1 MINLY
6 NGSEPIINPWLFY
19 LADLVFA
26 LKAIL
31 ITLSVGLVI
40 GFLIYFVAWGWDEN
54 KDYKPDTEENIKLR
68 KTWLK
73 GFKICIVSSVI
84 TFTVGMIVPK
94 EETLYAMAIASVLTP
109 DTVQLIYDKTG
120 ETATDI
126 LNGGGEFIKDIV
138 DYGVDKINELRNVE
152 PIETEEEAE

>member
-26 LKAIL
+26 LKATL
-31 ITLSVGLVI
+31 IILSVGLAI
-40 GFLIYFVAWGWDEN
+40 GSLLYLVAWKEN
-54 KDYKPDTEENIKLR
+54 MDYRCNTEEDIKLR

-73 GFKICIVSSVI
+73 GAKICIISAVI
-84 TFTVGMIVPK
+84 TFTVGMIVPTK
-94 EETLYAMAIASVLTP
+94 KTLYAMAIASALTP

-126 LNGGGEFIKDIV
+126 LNGGGDLIEDIV
-138 DYGVDKINELRNVE
+138 DYGVDKINEMRNVK
-152 PIETEEEAE
+152 PIETEDNAE

>member
-19 LADLVFA
+19 LADFVSA
-26 LKAIL
+26 LKVTLIIL
-31 ITLSVGLVI
+31 SIGLIFGSVLYLS
-40 GFLIYFVAWGWDEN
+40 AWNEN
-54 KDYKPDTEENIKLR
+54 REYRSNSEENIKLR

-73 GFKICIVSSVI
+73 GAKMCLISAII
-84 TFTVGMIVPK
+84 TYIVGMMVPTQK
-94 EETLYAMAIASVLTP
+94 TLYAMAIASALTP

-126 LNGGGEFIKDIV
+126 LNGGGALIEDIV
-138 DYGVDKINELRNVE
+138 DYGVDKINEMRNVE
-152 PIETEEEAE
+152 PIETEDNAE

>member
-19 LADLVFA
+19 LADLVSA
-26 LKAIL
+26 LKVTLIIL
-31 ITLSVGLVI
+31 SIGLVI
-40 GFLIYFVAWGWDEN
+40 GSGLYLVAWDEN
-54 KDYKPDTEENIKLR
+54 REYRSNSEENIKLR

-73 GFKICIVSSVI
+73 GAKMCLISAII
-84 TFTVGMIVPK
+84 TFIVGMIVPTK
-94 EETLYAMAIASVLTP
+94 ETLYAMTISSALTP

-126 LNGGGEFIKDIV
+126 LNGGGEFIEDIV
-138 DYGVDKINELRNVE
+138 DYGVDKINEMRNVE
-152 PIETEEEAE
+152 PIETEDNAE

>member
-19 LADLVFA
+19 LADLVSA
-26 LKAIL
+26 LKVTLIIL
-31 ITLSVGLVI
+31 SIGLVI
-40 GFLIYFVAWGWDEN
+40 GSSVYLAVWNEF
-54 KDYKPDTEENIKLR
+54 KPDSEENIKLR

-73 GFKICIVSSVI
+73 GAKMCLISAII
-84 TFTVGMIVPK
+84 TFIVGMIVPTK
-94 EETLYAMAIASVLTP
+94 KTLYAMTISSALTP

-126 LNGGGEFIKDIV
+126 LNGGGEFIEDIV
-138 DYGVDKINELRNVE
+138 DYGVDKINEMRNVE
-152 PIETEEEAE
+152 PIETEDNAE

>member
-6 NGSEPIINPWLFY
+6 NGSEPIINPWFFY

-26 LKAIL
+26 LKVTL
-31 ITLSVGLVI
+31 IILSVGLVI
-40 GFLIYFVAWGWDEN
+40 GSLIYLVAWKEN
-54 KDYKPDTEENIKLR
+54 MDYRRDTEQNIKLR

-73 GFKICIVSSVI
+73 GSKICLVSSVI
-84 TFTVGMIVPK
+84 TFTVGMIVPTEK
-94 EETLYAMAIASVLTP
+94 TLYAMAIASALTP

-126 LNGGGEFIKDIV
+126 LNDGGEFIEDIV

-152 PIETEEEAE
+152 PIETEDNEE

>member
-19 LADLVFA
+19 LADVIVA
-26 LKAIL
+26 LKVVLLIL
-31 ITLSVGLVI
+31 SIGLVI
-40 GFLIYFVAWGWDEN
+40 GSLLYLVAWNEN
-54 KDYKPDTEENIKLR
+54 REYSPDSEENIKLR

-73 GFKICIVSSVI
+73 GAKICIISAVI
-84 TFTVGMIVPK
+84 TFTVGMIVPTEK
-94 EETLYAMAIASVLTP
+94 TLYAMAIASTLTP

-126 LNGGGEFIKDIV
+126 LNGGGELIEDIV
-138 DYGVDKINELRNVE
+138 DYGVDKINEMRNVE
-152 PIETEEEAE
+152 PIETEDNAE

>member
-19 LADLVFA
+19 LAEVVFTLKVILLV
-26 LKAIL
+26 
-31 ITLSVGLVI
+31 LSVGLVI
-40 GFLIYFVAWGWDEN
+40 WSSVYLAVWCEN
-54 KDYKPDTEENIKLR
+54 NEFKPDSEENIKLR

-73 GFKICIVSSVI
+73 GAKMCLISAII
-84 TFTVGMIVPK
+84 TFIVGMMVPK
-94 EETLYAMAIASVLTP
+94 ERTLYAMAIASVLTP

-126 LNGGGEFIKDIV
+126 LNGGGEFIEDIV

-152 PIETEEEAE
+152 PITEEEAE

>member
-19 LADLVFA
+19 LAEVVFA
-26 LKAIL
+26 LKVIL
-31 ITLSVGLVI
+31 LVLSVGLVI
-40 GFLIYFVAWGWDEN
+40 GSSVYLAVWYEN
-54 KDYKPDTEENIKLR
+54 NEFKSDSEENIKLR

-73 GFKICIVSSVI
+73 GAKMCLISAII
-84 TFTVGMIVPK
+84 TFIIGMMVPK
-94 EETLYAMAIASVLTP
+94 ERTLYTMAIASALTP

-126 LNGGGEFIKDIV
+126 LNGGGALIEDIV
-138 DYGVDKINELRNVE
+138 DYGVDKINEMRNVE
-152 PIETEEEAE
+152 PIEMEDNAE

>member
-26 LKAIL
+26 LKVTL
-31 ITLSVGLVI
+31 IILSVGLVI
-40 GFLIYFVAWGWDEN
+40 GSLLYLVAWNDN
-54 KDYKPDTEENIKLR
+54 NTYKIDTIENIKLR

-73 GFKICIVSSVI
+73 GAKICIISAVI
-84 TFTVGMIVPK
+84 TFTVGMIVPTK
-94 EETLYAMAIASVLTP
+94 KTLYAMAIASALTP

-126 LNGGGEFIKDIV
+126 LNGGGALIEDIV
-138 DYGVDKINELRNVE
+138 DYGVDKINEMRNVK
-152 PIETEEEAE
+152 PIETEDNAE

>member
-19 LADLVFA
+19 LADVVFA
-26 LKAIL
+26 LKVVL
-31 ITLSVGLVI
+31 FVLSIGLVI
-40 GFLIYFVAWGWDEN
+40 GSLLYLVAWNENDEF
-54 KDYKPDTEENIKLR
+54 KPDSEENIKLR

-73 GFKICIVSSVI
+73 GAKMCLISAII
-84 TFTVGMIVPK
+84 TFIVGMMVPTK
-94 EETLYAMAIASVLTP
+94 KTLYAMAIASALTP

-120 ETATDI
+120 QTATDI
-126 LNGGGEFIKDIV
+126 LNGGGELIEDIV

-152 PIETEEEAE
+152 PVAKEEAE

>member
-19 LADLVFA
+19 LADLVSA
-26 LKAIL
+26 LKVTLIIL
-31 ITLSVGLVI
+31 SIGLVI
-40 GFLIYFVAWGWDEN
+40 GSLLYLFMWYEN
-54 KDYKPDTEENIKLR
+54 NEFKRDSEENIKLR

-73 GFKICIVSSVI
+73 GAKMCLISAII
-84 TFTVGMIVPK
+84 TFIVGMMVPK
-94 EETLYAMAIASVLTP
+94 ERTLYAMTIASALTP

-126 LNGGGEFIKDIV
+126 LNGGAELIEDIV

-152 PIETEEEAE
+152 PIETEDNAE

>member
-19 LADLVFA
+19 LADVVSA
-26 LKAIL
+26 LKVTLIIL
-31 ITLSVGLVI
+31 SIGLVI
-40 GFLIYFVAWGWDEN
+40 GSLLYLYIWYEN
-54 KDYKPDTEENIKLR
+54 MEHRIDTEENIKLR

-73 GFKICIVSSVI
+73 GAKICVVSAII
-84 TFTVGMIVPK
+84 TFIVGMMVPTK
-94 EETLYAMAIASVLTP
+94 KTLYAMTILSTLTP

-120 ETATDI
+120 QTATDI
-126 LNGGGEFIKDIV
+126 LNGGGELIEDIV

-152 PIETEEEAE
+152 PVAKEEAE

>member
-6 NGSEPIINPWLFY
+6 NGSEPIVNPWLFY

-26 LKAIL
+26 LKVTL
-31 ITLSVGLVI
+31 IILSVGLAI
-40 GFLIYFVAWGWDEN
+40 GSLIYLAAWKEN
-54 KDYKPDTEENIKLR
+54 TDYRCDTEQNIKLR

-73 GFKICIVSSVI
+73 GSKICLVSSVI
-84 TFTVGMIVPK
+84 TFTVGIIVPK
-94 EETLYAMAIASVLTP
+94 EKTLYAMAIASALTP

-126 LNGGGEFIKDIV
+126 LNGGGEFIEDIV
-138 DYGVDKINELRNVE
+138 DYGVDKINELRNVK
-152 PIETEEEAE
+152 PIDTEDNAE

>member
-19 LADLVFA
+19 LADLVSA
-26 LKAIL
+26 LQVTLIIL
-31 ITLSVGLVI
+31 SIGLVI
-40 GFLIYFVAWGWDEN
+40 GSLLYLYMWYEN
-54 KDYKPDTEENIKLR
+54 NEFNRDSEENIKLR

-73 GFKICIVSSVI
+73 GAKMCLISAII
-84 TFTVGMIVPK
+84 TFIVGMMVPK
-94 EETLYAMAIASVLTP
+94 ERTLYAMAIASALTP

-126 LNGGGEFIKDIV
+126 LNGGAELIEDIV
-138 DYGVDKINELRNVE
+138 DYGVDKINEMRNVE
-152 PIETEEEAE
+152 PIETEDNAE

>member
-19 LADLVFA
+19 LADLVIA
-26 LKAIL
+26 LKVTL
-31 ITLSVGLVI
+31 IFLSIGLVI
-40 GFLIYFVAWGWDEN
+40 GSLLYLAVWKEN
-54 KDYKPDTEENIKLR
+54 VDYKPNSEENIKLR

-73 GFKICIVSSVI
+73 GSKICIVSAVI
-84 TFTVGMIVPK
+84 TFTVGMIVPTK
-94 EETLYAMAIASVLTP
+94 KTLYAMAIASALTP
-109 DTVQLIYDKTG
+109 DTVQLIYNKTG

-126 LNGGGEFIKDIV
+126 LNGGGEFIEDVV

-152 PIETEEEAE
+152 PIAEEEAE

>member
-19 LADLVFA
+19 LADLVSA
-26 LKAIL
+26 LKVTLIIL
-31 ITLSVGLVI
+31 SIGLVI
-40 GFLIYFVAWGWDEN
+40 GSLLYLYMWYEN
-54 KDYKPDTEENIKLR
+54 NEFNRDSEENIKLR

-73 GFKICIVSSVI
+73 GAKICIVSAII
-84 TFTVGMIVPK
+84 TFIVGMIVPTK
-94 EETLYAMAIASVLTP
+94 KTLYAMTIASALTP

-126 LNGGGEFIKDIV
+126 LNGGGEFIEDIV
-138 DYGVDKINELRNVE
+138 DYGVGKINELRNVE
-152 PIETEEEAE
+152 PIREEETK

>member
-26 LKAIL
+26 LKLIL
-31 ITLSVGLVI
+31 ITLSIGLVI
-40 GFLIYFVAWGWDEN
+40 GSLLHLVAWNEN
-54 KDYKPDTEENIKLR
+54 NEFKPDSEENIKLR

-73 GFKICIVSSVI
+73 GAKMCIVSSVI

-94 EETLYAMAIASVLTP
+94 EETLYAMAIASALTP

-126 LNGGGEFIKDIV
+126 LNGGGEFIEDIV

-152 PIETEEEAE
+152 PIETKEEAE

>member
-26 LKAIL
+26 LKVTL
-31 ITLSVGLVI
+31 IILSVGFVI
-40 GFLIYFVAWGWDEN
+40 GSLIYLVAWKEN
-54 KDYKPDTEENIKLR
+54 MDFKHDTEQNIKLR

-73 GFKICIVSSVI
+73 GSKICIVSSVI
-84 TFTVGMIVPK
+84 TFTVGMIVPTEK
-94 EETLYAMAIASVLTP
+94 TLYAMAIASALTP

-126 LNGGGEFIKDIV
+126 LNGGGEFIEDIV

-152 PIETEEEAE
+152 PIEENE

>member
-19 LADLVFA
+19 LADVLSA
-26 LKAIL
+26 LKVTLIIL
-31 ITLSVGLVI
+31 SIGLVI
-40 GFLIYFVAWGWDEN
+40 GSLLYLYIWYEN
-54 KDYKPDTEENIKLR
+54 TEYKIDTEENIKLR

-73 GFKICIVSSVI
+73 GAKICIVSAII
-84 TFTVGMIVPK
+84 TFIVGMIVPIK
-94 EETLYAMAIASVLTP
+94 KTLYTMVIASVLTP

-126 LNGGGEFIKDIV
+126 LNGGGELIEDIV
-138 DYGVDKINELRNVE
+138 DYGVDKINEMRNVE
-152 PIETEEEAE
+152 PIETEDNAE

>member
-26 LKAIL
+26 LKVIL

-40 GFLIYFVAWGWDEN
+40 GSLLHLVAWNEN
-54 KDYKPDTEENIKLR
+54 NEFKPDSEENIKLR

-73 GFKICIVSSVI
+73 GAKMCIVSSAI
-84 TFTVGMIVPK
+84 TFTVGMMVPK
-94 EETLYAMAIASVLTP
+94 ERTLYAMAIASALTP

-120 ETATDI
+120 QTATNI
-126 LNGGGEFIKDIV
+126 LNGGGELIEDIV
-138 DYGVDKINELRNVE
+138 DYGVDKINEMRNVE
-152 PIETEEEAE
+152 PIETEDNAE

>member
-19 LADLVFA
+19 LADVVIA
-26 LKAIL
+26 LKVVL
-31 ITLSVGLVI
+31 LVLSIGLTI
-40 GFLIYFVAWGWDEN
+40 GSSIYLAVWNEDRL
-54 KDYKPDTEENIKLR
+54 YKPNSEENIKLR

-73 GFKICIVSSVI
+73 SSKICIVSAVI
-84 TFTVGMIVPK
+84 TFMVGMIVPTEK
-94 EETLYAMAIASVLTP
+94 TLYAMAIASALTP
-109 DTVQLIYDKTG
+109 DTVQLIYNKTG

-126 LNGGGEFIKDIV
+126 LNGGGEFIEDII

-152 PIETEEEAE
+152 PIAEEETE

>member
-26 LKAIL
+26 LKVTL
-31 ITLSVGLVI
+31 IILSVGLVI
-40 GFLIYFVAWGWDEN
+40 GSLRYLAVWNEN
-54 KDYKPDTEENIKLR
+54 VDHKPDSEENIKLR
-68 KTWLK
+68 KIWLK
-73 GFKICIVSSVI
+73 GSKICIVSAVI
-84 TFTVGMIVPK
+84 TFMVGMIIPTEK
-94 EETLYAMAIASVLTP
+94 TLYAMAIASALTP
-109 DTVQLIYDKTG
+109 DTVQLIYNKTG

-126 LNGGGEFIKDIV
+126 LNGGGEFIGDII

-152 PIETEEEAE
+152 PTEEEETE